1 MAIKIRSKIRIIGIL
16 ENTKFLLLYLSSL
29 TNLETLVGKLN
40 WDKDINKEKV
50 GKINIYK
57 LIPSKPINLVLITL
71 ITIPSILV
79 IKPPIIKIIVDFINF
94 SLFTFIT

>member
-1 MAIKIRSKIRIIGIL
+1 MSTKKDYTL
-16 ENTKFLLLYLSSL
+16 EDLIEKASVYIPEED
-29 TNLETLVGKLN
+29 NLETLVGKLN